1 MPSGFRR
8 NPSRRER
15 VAQRANRARERDQQD
30 NSEFLQVLQ
39 LQLNAVTSR
48 ESARRREQLER
59 HLPQPHSRSRSR
71 SRSPSPYIP
80 QPATYRSRS
89 PAILQPS
96 AYQSRTR
103 ARSPLESRPER
114 RFRTRSPIPQRSPAP
129 RLDLNPR
136 EEVGRTARPS
146 PEEDAE
152 SVLGW
157 TAFSQERDRQITP
170 HNPFTTTRA
179 DTYRP
184 NYNNRGQRGNRPAR
198 RGRGSTRG
206 SNRGRAGERS
216 LFDRINL

>member
-8 NPSRRER
+8 NPARRER
-15 VAQRANRARERDQQD
+15 VAQRANRAREGAQQD

-59 HLPQPHSRSRSR
+59 HLPQPRSR
-71 SRSPSPYIP
+71 SRSPSPYLP
-80 QPATYRSRS
+80 QPATYRTRS
-89 PAILQPS
+89 PAVSQPPT
-96 AYQSRTR
+96 YQSRTR
-103 ARSPLESRPER
+103 ARSPLGSRTER
-114 RFRTRSPIPQRSPAP
+114 RFRTRSPIPRRSPAP
-129 RLDLNPR
+129 RLDLNPH

-157 TAFSQERDRQITP
+157 SAFSQERDRQIAP

-184 NYNNRGQRGNRPAR
+184 NYNSRGQRGNRPAR